1 MVCPL
6 RNCCTSHT
14 STENLPMEETSPL
27 VEAIVQAVQTCLTVA
42 KHTENAK
49 VYNQKRKRYHQT
61 GCWRQLK
68 KLLCCCCPKE
78 KPVSGSITA
87 LSLWMQSHIPTR
99 GLLVV
104 GYAVYSSGVRWEAI
118 LEGETLSP
126 GDRAQL
132 DACLESAQVRLAGLM
147 LNYWDG
153 DFPGYGTS
161 GGRFSP
167 RMQEDIIAR
176 FRDKVGICE
185 LTDAVALKH
194 FCRRT

>member
-6 RNCCTSHT
+6 RSCCTTHT
-14 STENLPMEETSPL
+14 SMESVSLEETAPL
-27 VEAIVQAVQTCLTVA
+27 LEAISQVVQTCLTVA

-49 VYNQKRKRYHQT
+49 IYNRKQRRCHQT
-61 GCWRQLK
+61 GCWQQLK

-87 LSLWMQSHIPTR
+87 LSLWVQSNIPTY

-132 DACLESAQVRLAGLM
+132 DASLESAQVRLAGLM
-147 LNYWDG
+147 L
-153 DFPGYGTS
+153 DFGTEI
-161 GGRFSP
+161 FP
-167 RMQEDIIAR
+167 
-176 FRDKVGICE
+176 
-185 LTDAVALKH
+185 ALKH